1 MNLYYQ
7 PSLQTYMKRG
17 HTIGS
22 GGVFPLT
29 WEIGEPAVAA
39 PVSVAVAVAVAVGW
53 STVGSSGWDVVVVV
67 IGVG

>member
-7 PSLQTYMKRG
+7 PSPQTCVKRG

-39 PVSVAVAVAVAVGW
+39 PVSVAVGW

-67 IGVG
+67 IGVGWVIV

>member
-1 MNLYYQ
+1 MDLYYQ
-7 PSLQTYMKRG
+7 PSLQTYVKRG

-39 PVSVAVAVAVAVGW
+39 PVSVAVAVGW

>member
-1 MNLYYQ
+1 MDLYYQ
-7 PSLQTYMKRG
+7 PSPQTCVKRG

-39 PVSVAVAVAVAVGW
+39 PASVAVAVEM

-67 IGVG
+67 VVIGVGVG